1 MFSNSP
7 ESAPIRPRTAKS
19 AAQIGGYGGLA
30 VAAWL
35 VAAVSTGY
43 GLGVASAETG
53 APSAES
59 STDSAA
65 SATSAAGTATS
76 SNEPT
81 GAESTSTATGSTP
94 TSTTTTTGAT
104 GTSGATSSTTQ
115 VGTGVTVSSSGGAHS
130 STTEPEAPTAPT
142 TSAATAPVEGASGV
156 EAPPT
161 SSAPAAPIATTEP
174 TAPTTPPVT
183 PAPEPEAEQTTS
195 LPAEAESNSDHA
207 AVVNAAAT
215 TPGATSPT
223 PATSVAVVD
232 AAATVTQ
239 PSATATES
247 SAVPAAST
255 STATVAAS
263 SALTTPAATAA
274 ATPTPQVAFSGPL
287 GFLNGIV
294 TNLLNPFLA
303 PAPNTPEPLTPV
315 VWAVLAWVRRNVFN
329 QAPTINYNPT
339 TTVQTGQ
346 TVTGNLGASDSEGD
360 KLTYTVTQGP
370 QHGTLTIDQAT
381 GNFTYTPND
390 INYTA
395 AQLDTF
401 TVSVTDG
408 KFNVL
413 SLFSP
418 HGEQASFGLTVLNP
432 TVQRVIVNLP
442 SGYVNP
448 DTPRFAPDGKSL
460 YFAVT
465 PPGGTRTEIHQ
476 VNVDG
481 TGLRCVT
488 CGLSP
493 NITGGLGRV
502 VPAPDGRLMIQV
514 ATSPN
519 SYVVYEPTTNQLIPV
534 ITPPSAAR
542 ALDPQREMRISP
554 DGKYVVFSQVQL
566 GQTGNFTAVPVVGKL
581 VRSTNAVT
589 GAAEYHIDDARV
601 IFPVGEAKQW
611 TPDGRGVIVTG
622 GQYEMGNVDNVL
634 VDLAT
639 GKVTRLTANLDYE
652 EDIDM
657 SPNLGW
663 IAVGSTRTYDALT
676 PMTRIVRP
684 PFLPA
689 QIQGAVYEFY
699 RGTGSSTNVSNQEWL
714 VAIEDELKGENG
726 IPLFV
731 DDDPSTPEDEGDD
744 YNARSM
750 ASWNADGTAV
760 AFWEAQAAPLGSPDP
775 GVSRLVVANL
785 QYTTSVGTVQGDL
798 VTPDPT
804 WAPKLSES
812 VPTTLALPPVGT
824 HAGAGGGT
832 ATITEVPDPTNAAA
846 TLRTVTYNNYVNVDG
861 LILNGSEST
870 STTASQNTI
879 RYHADITVSG
889 AQTGYLR
896 GDVTINKLDAND
908 HPDDRG
914 DEHPG
919 EPRFDDQVE
928 PRRRLAGAPGSEQA
942 RRNSDQCVVGSRGGA
957 S

>member
-1 MFSNSP
+1 M
-7 ESAPIRPRTAKS
+7 
-19 AAQIGGYGGLA
+19 
-30 VAAWL
+30 
-35 VAAVSTGY
+35 
-43 GLGVASAETG
+43 
-53 APSAES
+53 
-59 STDSAA
+59 
-65 SATSAAGTATS
+65 
-76 SNEPT
+76 
-81 GAESTSTATGSTP
+81 
-94 TSTTTTTGAT
+94 
-104 GTSGATSSTTQ
+104 
-115 VGTGVTVSSSGGAHS
+115 
-130 STTEPEAPTAPT
+130 
-142 TSAATAPVEGASGV
+142 
-156 EAPPT
+156 
-161 SSAPAAPIATTEP
+161 
-174 TAPTTPPVT
+174 
-183 PAPEPEAEQTTS
+183 
-195 LPAEAESNSDHA
+195 
-207 AVVNAAAT
+207 
-215 TPGATSPT
+215 
-223 PATSVAVVD
+223 
-232 AAATVTQ
+232 
-239 PSATATES
+239 
-247 SAVPAAST
+247 
-255 STATVAAS
+255 
-263 SALTTPAATAA
+263 
-274 ATPTPQVAFSGPL
+274 SGPL

-360 KLTYTVTQGP
+360 QLTYTVTQGP

-395 AQLDTF
+395 AQLDSF

-418 HGEQASFGLTVLNP
+418 RGEQASFGLTVLNP
-432 TVQRVIVNLP
+432 TVQRMIVDLP

-448 DTPRFAPDGKSL
+448 NTPRFSADGKSL

-481 TGLRCVT
+481 TDLRCVT

-493 NITGGLGRV
+493 NITANLTRV
-502 VPAPDGRLMIQV
+502 APGPDGRLMIQV
-514 ATSPN
+514 ATAPN
-519 SYVVYEPTTNQLIPV
+519 SYVVYEPTTNQLVPV

-554 DGKYVVFSQVQL
+554 DGKYVVFSQIQL

-581 VRSTNAVT
+581 VRATNAVT

-601 IFPVGEAKQW
+601 VFPVGEAKQW
-611 TPDGRGVIVTG
+611 TPDGKGVIITG
-622 GQYEMGNVDNVL
+622 GQYEMGNVDDVV

-639 GKVTRLTANLDYE
+639 GKVTRLTTNLDYE
-652 EDIDM
+652 EDVDM

-663 IAVGSTRTYDALT
+663 IAVGSTRTFDALT

-689 QIQGAVYEFY
+689 QIQGAVYEAFA
-699 RGTGSSTNVSNQEWL
+699 GTNATNVSNQEWL
-714 VAIEDELKGENG
+714 IAVEDELKGENG

-731 DDDPSTPEDEGDD
+731 ADDPSTPEDEGDN

-750 ASWNADGTAV
+750 ASWNTDGTSV

-804 WAPKLSES
+804 WAPTLSES

-846 TLRTVTYNNYVNVDG
+846 TLRTVTYVDYVNVDG
-861 LILNGSEST
+861 LILNGTEST

-879 RYHADITVSG
+879 RYYADITVSG

-896 GDVTINKLDAND
+896 GDVTINKLTRKITPTTAGTNTPENPGSMIRSSLD
-908 HPDDRG
+908 G
-914 DEHPG
+914 DLLVLLDPN
-919 EPRFDDQVE
+919 
-928 PRRRLAGAPGSEQA
+928 RLAETRADA
-942 RRNSDQCVVGSRGGA
+942 
-957 S
+957 

>member
-1 MFSNSP
+1 
-7 ESAPIRPRTAKS
+7 
-19 AAQIGGYGGLA
+19 
-30 VAAWL
+30 
-35 VAAVSTGY
+35 
-43 GLGVASAETG
+43 
-53 APSAES
+53 
-59 STDSAA
+59 
-65 SATSAAGTATS
+65 
-76 SNEPT
+76 
-81 GAESTSTATGSTP
+81 
-94 TSTTTTTGAT
+94 
-104 GTSGATSSTTQ
+104 
-115 VGTGVTVSSSGGAHS
+115 
-130 STTEPEAPTAPT
+130 
-142 TSAATAPVEGASGV
+142 
-156 EAPPT
+156 
-161 SSAPAAPIATTEP
+161 
-174 TAPTTPPVT
+174 
-183 PAPEPEAEQTTS
+183 
-195 LPAEAESNSDHA
+195 
-207 AVVNAAAT
+207 
-215 TPGATSPT
+215 
-223 PATSVAVVD
+223 
-232 AAATVTQ
+232 
-239 PSATATES
+239 
-247 SAVPAAST
+247 
-255 STATVAAS
+255 
-263 SALTTPAATAA
+263 
-274 ATPTPQVAFSGPL
+274 
-287 GFLNGIV
+287 
-294 TNLLNPFLA
+294 
-303 PAPNTPEPLTPV
+303 
-315 VWAVLAWVRRNVFN
+315 
-329 QAPTINYNPT
+329 
-339 TTVQTGQ
+339 
-346 TVTGNLGASDSEGD
+346 
-360 KLTYTVTQGP
+360 
-370 QHGTLTIDQAT
+370 
-381 GNFTYTPND
+381 
-390 INYTA
+390 
-395 AQLDTF
+395 
-401 TVSVTDG
+401 
-408 KFNVL
+408 
-413 SLFSP
+413 
-418 HGEQASFGLTVLNP
+418 
-432 TVQRVIVNLP
+432 VIVNLP
-442 SGYVNP
+442 AGYTNP
-448 DTPRFAPDGKSL
+448 DTPRFAADGKSL

-465 PPGGTRTEIHQ
+465 PPGGTRMEIHQ

-481 TGLRCVT
+481 TDLRCVT

-493 NITGGLGRV
+493 NITAGLGRV

-519 SYVVYEPTTNQLIPV
+519 SYVVYEPVSNQLVPV

-554 DGKYVVFSQVQL
+554 DGKYVVFSQIQL

-589 GAAEYHIDDARV
+589 GAAEYHIEDARV

-611 TPDGRGVIVTG
+611 TPDGRGVIITG

-689 QIQGAVYEFY
+689 QIQGAVYEAY

-714 VAIEDELKGENG
+714 IAIEDELKGENG

-731 DDDPSTPEDEGDD
+731 DDDPSTPEDEGDN

-750 ASWNADGTAV
+750 ASWNATGDAV

-775 GVSRLVVANL
+775 GVSRLVIANL

-879 RYHADITVSG
+879 RYYADITVSG

-896 GDVTINKLDAND
+896 GDVTINKLTRTITPTTAGTNTPANPGSMIRSSLD
-908 HPDDRG
+908 G
-914 DEHPG
+914 DLLVLLDPN
-919 EPRFDDQVE
+919 
-928 PRRRLAGAPGSEQA
+928 RLAETRTNA
-942 RRNSDQCVVGSRGGA
+942 
-957 S
+957 